1 MTTIKDQVRGLP
13 TEQKVEL
20 IKFLADSLSENMGE
34 SKPLEFGKY
43 KNSGRMMATEEDFK
57 IAEWH
62 PTDLELNGN

>member
-43 KNSGRMMATEEDFK
+43 KFR
-57 IAEWH
+57 
-62 PTDLELNGN
+62 TDDGHRRGL